1 MVFNMKEE
9 IELKEEIVP
18 LKSRIWVSG
27 ADAAVALMQ
36 TFILTLISYY
46 FISLRG
52 LDAVLAGIAWLI
64 FGLWNMANDP
74 LFGYITDRTKS
85 KLGRRIP
92 YIRYGASLI
101 ALSYIL
107 CWIYWPGSQ
116 TDQLAMFIQLLV
128 FLFFYDLLY
137 TAVASALYVMPY
149 EMAIS
154 NQARGRI
161 FFWKVIFSVFAM
173 VAPLLLLD
181 MIKPETK
188 ADLLF
193 FQIFQITLGIL
204 AGLIVFLSTFFY
216 KEKQFPREEEKVP
229 FLKSLKNTFK
239 NNSFIV
245 FEVISFTIIFVQ
257 GGILTGVPFYTS
269 ELEMPMMLLYAFLG
283 IGIIVGIILFI
294 IKGQLMGVKKA
305 MQIMLLIFS
314 AGCFIILFFGRIL
327 AITMIGFTGLGI
339 GLAGALYLIPLMNG
353 DVIDKDEDMTGQ
365 RREGMYAGIN
375 SFVTKYAYSIAESV
389 FLFIIVAFGFDKD
402 LDPGQQSF
410 RVETGIII
418 GWMLLPAIFLLLCF
432 FVMKI
437 YPLTGPE
444 WEKTKDKLAEIH
456 KQKEIETLKKLGYK
470 YVE

>member
-1 MVFNMKEE
+1 MFILVDE
-9 IELKEEIVP
+9 IILKEEIVP

-27 ADAAVALMQ
+27 ADATVALMQ
-36 TFILTLISYY
+36 TFILALISYY
-46 FISLRG
+46 FISIRG
-52 LDAVLAGIAWLI
+52 LDAVLAGIVWLI
-64 FGLWNMANDP
+64 FGIWNMVNDP
-74 LFGYITDRTKS
+74 IYGHISDRTKS

-92 YIRYGASLI
+92 YIRYGAPLI

-107 CWIYWPGSQ
+107 CWIYWPGSH

-154 NQARGRI
+154 NKARGNI

-173 VAPLLLLD
+173 VTPLLLID
-181 MIKPETK
+181 MIKPETE

-193 FQIFQITLGIL
+193 FQTFQIILGII
-204 AGLIVFLSTFFY
+204 AGLIIFLSTFFY
-216 KEKQFPREEEKVP
+216 KEKEFPRGEEIVP
-229 FLKSLKNTFK
+229 FFNSLKNTFK
-239 NNSFIV
+239 NKSFIV
-245 FEVISFTIIFVQ
+245 FEVISFTIIYVQ
-257 GGILTGVPFYTS
+257 GGILTGIVFYS
-269 ELEMPMMLLYAFLG
+269 DELEMNMMLLYAFLG
-283 IGIIVGIILFI
+283 IGILVGIILFI
-294 IKGQLMGVKKA
+294 VKGQELGVKKA

-314 AGCFIILFFGRIL
+314 VGCFIILFFGRIL
-327 AITMIGFTGLGI
+327 TLTMIGFIGLGI

-365 RREGMYAGIN
+365 RREGMYAGVN
-375 SFVTKYAYSIAESV
+375 SFVTKYAYSIAESA
-389 FLFIIVAFGFDKD
+389 FLFIIAIFGFDNN

-410 RVETGIII
+410 QVETGIII
-418 GWMLLPAIFLLLCF
+418 GWMLLPALFLLLCF
-432 FVMKI
+432 FVMKL

-444 WEKTKDKLAEIH
+444 WEKVKERLAEVH

>member
-1 MVFNMKEE
+1 MVAE
-9 IELKEEIVP
+9 IELKQEVIP
-18 LKSRIWVSG
+18 LKSRMWVSG

-46 FISLRG
+46 FISIRG
-52 LDAVLAGIAWLI
+52 LDPVLAGIGWLI
-64 FGLWNMANDP
+64 FGFWNMVNDP
-74 LFGYITDRTKS
+74 IFGYITDRTKS

-92 YIRYGASLI
+92 YIRYGAPLI

-116 TDQLAMFIQLLV
+116 ADQLAMFIQLLV

-149 EMAIS
+149 EMAVS
-154 NQARGRI
+154 NKARGSI

-173 VAPLLLLD
+173 VAPLLLID
-181 MIKPETK
+181 IIKPDTN

-193 FQIFQITLGIL
+193 FQLFQISLGIS
-204 AGLIVFLSTFFY
+204 AGLIIFLSTFFY
-216 KEKQFPREEEKVP
+216 EEKQFPREEIKVP
-229 FLKSLKNTFK
+229 FLNSLRNTFK
-239 NNSFIV
+239 NKSFIV
-245 FEVISFTIIFVQ
+245 FEVISFTIIYVQ

-269 ELEMPMMLLYAFLG
+269 ELEMPMMILYAFLG
-283 IGIIVGIILFI
+283 SGIIVGIILFI
-294 IKGQLMGVKKA
+294 IRGQAMGVKKA
-305 MQIMLLIFS
+305 LQIMFLIFS
-314 AGCFIILFFGRIL
+314 AGCFIILFFGRFL
-327 AITMIGFTGLGI
+327 VLTMIGFVGLGI
-339 GLAGALYLIPLMNG
+339 GLTGALYLIPLMNG

-375 SFVTKYAYSIAESV
+375 SFITKYAYSIAESA
-389 FLFIIVAFGFDKD
+389 FLFIIAIFGYDKD
-402 LDPGQQSF
+402 LESGQQPF

-418 GWMLLPAIFLLLCF
+418 GWMLLPALLLLLCF
-432 FVMKI
+432 FVIKF
-437 YPLTGPE
+437 YPLAGHE
-444 WEKTKDKLAEIH
+444 WEKTKLRLAEIH